1 MAACVA
7 RALRHVA
14 TCVTR
19 PTSATAMN
27 VAAKSRVM
35 LGAAPAPARMGLHNM
50 RAPCTF
56 QAVRPQTLGLIGL
69 GAIGG
74 SIARQVKKPGRGDG
88 ITVVGWSP
96 EPAERALAAQEGA
109 LDDAPARPTDVAHLA
124 DLLILAAPFARISQA
139 LLRVAEG
146 QFIEP
151 LPEDQAGEFGV
162 IARGVNQMA
171 KTLTSREELQAYLSQ
186 LLAALNTSADD
197 ATTGLSQAL
206 GVIAGATK
214 ATGIV
219 LYQPAY
225 DANEWAPTASRGV
238 EARPVS
244 RATMR
249 DLVGNATQAIHYHGE
264 AVQPVRHQL
273 RLTAAVPQGLVLV
286 PLRGGTKLVGVLGVL
301 PGTTFGPEERAAL
314 EQAAPNLAIA
324 CERGSAHH
332 NTRRLAVEVRQT
344 AQRLEQLNTELDGA
358 MKTKDLFLSNISH
371 ELRTPLNSI
380 IGFTDL
386 LLTEDLGA
394 ALSAQQRDFL
404 DTVARNG
411 RQLLQLIN
419 ELLDLQRIAAGRME
433 LKPESVQLAGLLNE
447 AASSVQAQ
455 LQKHQHAL
463 VVTPP
468 PAELRVQADPGRVRQ
483 VLLNLLSNAIKFT
496 PDGGRISVVA
506 APVNGGSIS
515 EVRIAVSDTGIGI
528 APEDQPKLFKEF
540 SQLDAS
546 ASRKYEGTGL
556 GLALSRQLVELHG
569 GTMGVESEMGKGST
583 FWFTLPEAR

>member
-1 MAACVA
+1 M
-7 RALRHVA
+7 RAGA
-14 TCVTR
+14 
-19 PTSATAMN
+19 
-27 VAAKSRVM
+27 
-35 LGAAPAPARMGLHNM
+35 GAAPSITRLFAATFIAVALVGLVTQVATWRSAR
-50 RAPCTF
+50 AT
-56 QAVRPQTLGLIGL
+56 QAAMVILAERLDRMHEAAAAEIAAEAGDDAVQAALASTVLFVAMLAVLGLGFWYN
-69 GAIGG
+69 
-74 SIARQVKKPGRGDG
+74 RR
-88 ITVVGWSP
+88 
-96 EPAERALAAQEGA
+96 R
-109 LDDAPARPTDVAHLA
+109 
-124 DLLILAAPFARISQA
+124 LAAPFARISQA

-206 GVIAGATK
+206 GVIAGATR

-225 DANEWAPTASRGV
+225 DANEWAPTAARGV

-496 PDGGRISVVA
+496 PDGGRITVVA
-506 APVNGGSIS
+506 ALVNGGSIS

>member
-1 MAACVA
+1 M
-7 RALRHVA
+7 RAGA
-14 TCVTR
+14 
-19 PTSATAMN
+19 
-27 VAAKSRVM
+27 
-35 LGAAPAPARMGLHNM
+35 GAAPSITRLFAATFIAVALVGLVTQVATWRSAR
-50 RAPCTF
+50 AT
-56 QAVRPQTLGLIGL
+56 QAAMVILAERLDRMHEAAAAEIAAEAGDDAVQAALASTVLFVAMLAVLGLGFWYN
-69 GAIGG
+69 
-74 SIARQVKKPGRGDG
+74 RR
-88 ITVVGWSP
+88 
-96 EPAERALAAQEGA
+96 R
-109 LDDAPARPTDVAHLA
+109 
-124 DLLILAAPFARISQA
+124 LAAPFARISQA

-206 GVIAGATK
+206 GVIAGATR

>member
-1 MAACVA
+1 M
-7 RALRHVA
+7 RAGA
-14 TCVTR
+14 
-19 PTSATAMN
+19 
-27 VAAKSRVM
+27 
-35 LGAAPAPARMGLHNM
+35 GAAPSITRLFAATFIAVALVGLVTQVATWRSAR
-50 RAPCTF
+50 AT
-56 QAVRPQTLGLIGL
+56 QAAMVILAERLDRMHEAAAAEIAAEAGDDAVQAALASTVLFVAMLAVLGLGFWYN
-69 GAIGG
+69 
-74 SIARQVKKPGRGDG
+74 RR
-88 ITVVGWSP
+88 
-96 EPAERALAAQEGA
+96 R
-109 LDDAPARPTDVAHLA
+109 
-124 DLLILAAPFARISQA
+124 LAAPFARISQA

>member
-1 MAACVA
+1 M
-7 RALRHVA
+7 RAGA
-14 TCVTR
+14 
-19 PTSATAMN
+19 
-27 VAAKSRVM
+27 
-35 LGAAPAPARMGLHNM
+35 GAAPSITRLFAATFIAVALVGLVTQVATWRSAR
-50 RAPCTF
+50 AT
-56 QAVRPQTLGLIGL
+56 QAAMVILAERLDRMHEAAAAEIAAEAGDDAVQAALASTVLFVAMLAVLGLGFWYN
-69 GAIGG
+69 
-74 SIARQVKKPGRGDG
+74 RR
-88 ITVVGWSP
+88 
-96 EPAERALAAQEGA
+96 R
-109 LDDAPARPTDVAHLA
+109 
-124 DLLILAAPFARISQA
+124 LAAPFARISQA

-206 GVIAGATK
+206 GVIAGATR

-225 DANEWAPTASRGV
+225 DANEWAPTASRSV

-528 APEDQPKLFKEF
+528 ALEDQPKLFKEF